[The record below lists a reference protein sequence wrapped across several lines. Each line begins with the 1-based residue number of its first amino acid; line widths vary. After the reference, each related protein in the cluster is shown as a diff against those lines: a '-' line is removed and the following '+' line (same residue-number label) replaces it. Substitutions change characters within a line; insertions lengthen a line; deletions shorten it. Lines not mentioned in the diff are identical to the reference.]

1 MADYSCYTDDGALP
15 ETGESRAGAAFSA
28 IMNWAG
34 AGVSLALIAGL
45 GVWGWH
51 LVQRDVSGVPV
62 VRALEGPMRIA
73 PENPGGTVAD
83 HQGLAVNR
91 IPAVG
96 EADAGPDRV
105 VLAPP
110 PSDLTG
116 EDQPMASLLPDD
128 SGAPVEVE
136 AGGAPQGEPL
146 SAIDL
151 AVAEALGGIEP
162 GLEVTPVAFTGDS
175 IEAAPA
181 VAGGLTLSP
190 RPNPR
195 PSRTVRA
202 PAVPLGEPAPA
213 PVAGL
218 EAIDLDPASV
228 ETGARLVQLGA
239 FPSPEE
245 ARAEWDRVAADY
257 SDYMND
263 KRRVVQQAETGGTTF
278 YRLRAA
284 GFDDLNDARRFCA
297 VLLAGDAGCIP
308 VVQR

>member
-1 MADYSCYTDDGALP
+1 MADYTYYTDDGALP
-15 ETGESRAGAAFSA
+15 EPGESRAGGAFSA
-28 IMNWAG
+28 VMNWSG
-34 AGVSLALIAGL
+34 AAISLALIAGL

-96 EADAGPDRV
+96 EADDGPDRV

-110 PSDLTG
+110 PSDLSG

-128 SGAPVEVE
+128 SGAE
-136 AGGAPQGEPL
+136 AEPGSAPAGEPL

-162 GLEVTPVAFTGDS
+162 GLAATPAAFTGDA

-181 VAGGLTLSP
+181 ISGGLALSP
-190 RPNPR
+190 RPSPR
-195 PSRTVRA
+195 PSRTLRA
-202 PAVPLGEPAPA
+202 PETPLGEPSPA
-213 PVAGL
+213 AAAAGL
-218 EAIDLDPASV
+218 EPVDLDPASV
-228 ETGARLVQLGA
+228 AEGTRLVQLGA

-245 ARAEWDRVAADY
+245 ARAEWEQVASNY
-257 SDYMND
+257 SDYMAG

-278 YRLRAA
+278 YRLRAE
-284 GFDDLNDARRFCA
+284 GFDDLNEARRFCA

>member
-1 MADYSCYTDDGALP
+1 MADIDYDTGA
-15 ETGESRAGAAFSA
+15 EYGESRAAQTFSA

-73 PENPGGTVAD
+73 PDNPGGTVAD

-110 PSDLTG
+110 PPDLTG

-128 SGAPVEVE
+128 SGAP
-136 AGGAPQGEPL
+136 AGAEPGGVPAGEPL

-162 GLEVTPVAFTGDS
+162 GLEAIPAAFARGE

-181 VAGGLTLSP
+181 VAGGPTLSP
-190 RPNPR
+190 RPSPR

-228 ETGARLVQLGA
+228 EPGTRLVQLGA
-239 FPSPEE
+239 FPSPGE
-245 ARAEWDRVAADY
+245 ARVEWERVAASY
-257 SDYMND
+257 ADYMD
-263 KRRVVQQAETGGTTF
+263 GKRRVVQRAETGGTTF